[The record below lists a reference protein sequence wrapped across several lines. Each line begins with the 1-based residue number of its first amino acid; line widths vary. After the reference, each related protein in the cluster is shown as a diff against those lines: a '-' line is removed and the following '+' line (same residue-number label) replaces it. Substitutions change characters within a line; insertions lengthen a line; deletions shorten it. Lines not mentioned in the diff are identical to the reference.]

1 MTWLLFACIIYTE
14 FETYTLIFYNWEKIY
29 RDTGGRTS
37 GILSIISYLTF
48 PHLPINRYDATYQL
62 SLQDWSGDSFLLFP
76 EKLIVHRKEFRDPEL
91 AQYVALASFRSYAE
105 YKATRKTTLDML
117 LAPTGQK
124 LIDYNRLL
132 TRINEQIYFCWEEV
146 TH

>member
-29 RDTGGRTS
+29 RDTGGKTS

-48 PHLPINRYDATYQL
+48 PHLP
-62 SLQDWSGDSFLLFP
+62 DWSGDSFLLFP
-76 EKLIVHRKEFRDPEL
+76 EKLIVHRKEFGDPEL